1 MQFSVRT
8 MTSGGDQLLNSL
20 HARVSLKFGA
30 KIASAGCSFR
40 LVQRRLRPH
49 QVPPRSLLA
58 HQRSRPHQAPPPP
71 GRLPRRSR
79 RARARRRGVVGP
91 RAPEGLALLHP
102 GMPRT
107 KSASGSVSAAPGRQ
121 AVLSRFFQ
129 SAGSLRSTASSTE
142 PAEKVTRGD
151 SRKRSLGSDGP
162 VKRKAKKV
170 PEKEEENTAV
180 ASGNPEPKKC
190 LRPRIALKS
199 LEKLKEFCCDSA
211 LPQNTVQTEPFR
223 ERFAVLPKCTDFEDI
238 TLQRAKNA
246 VSSEDFRSQANLK
259 DSQSGP
265 CPENFQKAS
274 DCKPLNKRSK
284 SVYTP
289 LELQYMDVK
298 QQHKDAVLCV
308 ECGYK
313 YRFFGEDAEIASRE
327 LNIYC
332 HLDHNFM
339 TASIPTH
346 RLFVHVRR
354 LVAKGY
360 KVGVVKQTETA
371 ALKAIGDN
379 KSSVFSRKLTALYTK
394 STLIGEDIL
403 LE

>member
-1 MQFSVRT
+1 
-8 MTSGGDQLLNSL
+8 
-20 HARVSLKFGA
+20 
-30 KIASAGCSFR
+30 
-40 LVQRRLRPH
+40 
-49 QVPPRSLLA
+49 
-58 HQRSRPHQAPPPP
+58 
-71 GRLPRRSR
+71 
-79 RARARRRGVVGP
+79 
-91 RAPEGLALLHP
+91 
-102 GMPRT
+102 MPRT

-246 VSSEDFRSQANLK
+246 VSSENFRSQANLK

-360 KVGVVKQTETA
+360 KVSFGFDLWKSYRDFCREQKLDDSVNIDEVTTDTSTNYLLCVYEEQESTKDKKKGNISFGIVGVQPATGEVVFDCFQDSASRLELETRISSLQPVELLLPSQLSEPTELLIHRATA
-371 ALKAIGDN
+371 
-379 KSSVFSRKLTALYTK
+379 V
-394 STLIGEDIL
+394 
-403 LE
+403 